1 MKAKASIL
9 CTGLNEIETAGVKL
23 CTPGLESHDRACDAE
38 ILMEQVVDP
47 APAIVFCGSQ
57 TGEMNPSEL
66 AQLMRSTYQDAH
78 IYFVSSDRATFKRD
92 LLVKNGF
99 NDAFLVPIDNGT
111 LRESVEARLA
121 ELKAGPEKSYRSVSL
136 IDVAPD
142 EKLSFDVFVF
152 LPMNGKHVR
161 FSAANEALSKERADR
176 LKKHQVRSV
185 HVKQDQMQAFYKFT
199 AEQLKKMDSSSTM
212 SETERREKKQRAV
225 RDLMSQMFATDA
237 ASDFSQGQEIVKD
250 CQEIIKSY
258 VVTEDGKNSWYEKI
272 LSNTGEA
279 SGNYNH
285 SANVATFAALFSI
298 GLGIGKPDE
307 LAMAGLLHDIGVAE
321 LPPEIQAK
329 KEEEMSPHE
338 LHLWHQHPIHSVNM
352 LKQKRIVVSEKV
364 IRAIQEHHERVTGNG
379 FPNAVPGDR
388 VCKEAQVLAL
398 ADVFTE
404 MTSLELGRARLTPV
418 QAIQKMVND
427 TAANPSKAQFDLELV
442 RKLAS
447 LFPATENDA
456 NAKEMSA

>member
-1 MKAKASIL
+1 MKTKASIL
-9 CTGLNEIETAGVKL
+9 CTGLNEVEKVGVKQ
-23 CTPGLESHDRACDAE
+23 CTPNLDLHERPCDAE
-38 ILMEQVVDP
+38 ILMEQLVDP
-47 APAIVFCGSQ
+47 APAIVFCGSM

-78 IYFVSSDRATFKRD
+78 IYFVSSDRQSFKRD
-92 LLVKNGF
+92 LLIKNGF

-111 LRESVEARLA
+111 LRGAVEARLA
-121 ELKAGPEKSYRSVSL
+121 EINAGPEKSYRSVSL
-136 IDVAPD
+136 IDVVPG
-142 EKLSFDVFVF
+142 EVLSFDVFVF

-161 FSAANEALSKERADR
+161 YSAANEAMSTERAER

-199 AEQLKKMDSSSTM
+199 AEQLKKMDSSTTM
-212 SETERREKKQRAV
+212 SETERRDRKQRAV
-225 RDLMSQMFATDA
+225 RDLMSQMFATDT

-258 VVTEDGKNSWYEKI
+258 VVSDDGKNNWYEKI
-272 LSNTGEA
+272 LTNTGEA

-329 KEEEMSPHE
+329 KEEELTPEE
-338 LHLWHQHPIHSVNM
+338 LHLWQQHPIHSVNM

-364 IRAIQEHHERVTGNG
+364 IRAIQEHHERMSGTG
-379 FPNAVPGDR
+379 FPNALEGHR
-388 VCKEAQVLAL
+388 ICKEAQVLAM
-398 ADVFTE
+398 ADLFE
-404 MTSLELGRARLTPV
+404 ELTSLEAGRARLTPV
-418 QAIQKMVND
+418 QAIKKMVSE
-427 TAANPSKAQFDLELV
+427 TASNPSKAQFDLELI
-442 RKLAS
+442 RRLAGM
-447 LFPATENDA
+447 FPATESEA
-456 NAKEMSA
+456 NAKEISA